1 MAQITSYRDLLYRP
15 FNQLM
20 AVLSS
25 NQRTEDRDL
34 PFWRERILK
43 SILVSG
49 LVLSLLAYLPV
60 LRIAFQEG
68 FWDLAL
74 VDSFAYL
81 IILLCLRFEKIKF
94 EYRTLGLLALI
105 YLLGFFIIL
114 KMGLSSGGPAWLF
127 SAAVLAGVLL
137 GLRMALVA
145 LAVNAFAIFA
155 IGWLISTGYLGPYS
169 GLFQSLERGF
179 AAGANFI
186 FLNAVTSVSVAALV
200 GGLESTTRQKELT
213 AKKLDQERAGLI
225 RAKVSLRN
233 EVEERKASEAALRE
247 SELRYKLLAENVTDV
262 IWTVDFGLRFT
273 YVSPS
278 VEKLLGYQAHNLL
291 TQPVVNFLAPESQ
304 NLVIQ
309 KTAQLSEKLEKNV
322 NQPFDLQNLE
332 IQMIRKDGVK
342 IWTEIQNSFFL
353 TSQGEVAG
361 IIGVARDIT
370 KRKEYEEALKESE
383 NKYRNI
389 LESIDEG
396 YYEVDR
402 AGNFTFVNRAVCEI
416 LGYSKEELIGLNNRD
431 YTTVETSKK
440 LFKTFNSAFL
450 SGKPKQIMDYEIIM
464 KDGDVRILELS
475 TALIKDDA
483 GNQVG
488 FRGIARDI
496 TKRKQSEKE
505 KVKLEKRLMQAER
518 MKVIGTL
525 AGGVAHDLNN
535 VLSGIVS
542 YPELL
547 LLDLAPDNPM
557 VKPIKTIQESG
568 IKAAAIVEDLLTL
581 ARRGVSVS
589 EIVNLNDVVGEYLLS
604 PEHQRLI
611 HFHPLIEIES
621 QMDTSLLNVLGS
633 PIHLSKTVMNLVSNA
648 AEAMPDGGKV
658 VIKTKNQY
666 IDYPI
671 NGYDKIEEG
680 DYCVVTVSDTGI
692 GLAPEEL
699 PKIFEPFYTKKVMG
713 RSGTGLG
720 MAVVWGTV
728 KDHKGYIE
736 INSTL
741 KKGTVFKLYFPAT
754 RQNNFNGKTLVSMDD
769 YKGDGETVLVVDDVI
784 EQREIASKML
794 FQLGYKVD
802 SVSSGEEAI
811 QYIRSKPADLIV
823 LDMIM
828 APGIDGLDTFKQISR
843 LTPRQKAI
851 ITSGFSETRRV
862 KEAQIL
868 GAGEYVKKPYSLE
881 KIGLA
886 VRNELGR
893 QKEASCLP

>member
-1 MAQITSYRDLLYRP
+1 
-15 FNQLM
+15 
-20 AVLSS
+20 
-25 NQRTEDRDL
+25 
-34 PFWRERILK
+34 
-43 SILVSG
+43 
-49 LVLSLLAYLPV
+49 
-60 LRIAFQEG
+60 
-68 FWDLAL
+68 
-74 VDSFAYL
+74 
-81 IILLCLRFEKIKF
+81 
-94 EYRTLGLLALI
+94 
-105 YLLGFFIIL
+105 
-114 KMGLSSGGPAWLF
+114 
-127 SAAVLAGVLL
+127 
-137 GLRMALVA
+137 
-145 LAVNAFAIFA
+145 
-155 IGWLISTGYLGPYS
+155 
-169 GLFQSLERGF
+169 
-179 AAGANFI
+179 
-186 FLNAVTSVSVAALV
+186 
-200 GGLESTTRQKELT
+200 
-213 AKKLDQERAGLI
+213 
-225 RAKVSLRN
+225 
-233 EVEERKASEAALRE
+233 LRE

-278 VEKLLGYQAHNLL
+278 VEKLLGYQADNLL
-291 TQPVVNFLAPESQ
+291 AQPVVNFLAPESQ
-304 NLVIQ
+304 NLVTQ
-309 KTAQLSEKLEKNV
+309 KIAYLSEKLEKNV

-332 IQMIRKDGVK
+332 IQMIRKDGVE

-370 KRKEYEEALKESE
+370 KRREYEDALKDSE

-396 YYEVDR
+396 YYEVDL

-431 YTTVETSKK
+431 YTTDETSKK

-450 SGKPKQIMDYEIIM
+450 TGKPKRIMDYEIIK

-483 GNQVG
+483 GNPVG

-505 KVKLEKRLMQAER
+505 KVKLEKQLMQAEK

-568 IKAAAIVEDLLTL
+568 KKAAAIVEDLLTL

-589 EIVNLNDVVGEYLLS
+589 EIVNLNDVVSEYLLS

-621 QMDTSLLNVLGS
+621 RLGTSLLNVLGS

-648 AEAMPDGGKV
+648 AEAMPDGGKI
-658 VIKTKNQY
+658 VIKTENQY

-680 DYCVVTVSDTGI
+680 DYCVFTVSDTGI

-736 INSTL
+736 IDSTL
-741 KKGTVFKLYFPAT
+741 KKGTIFKLYFPAT
-754 RQNNFNGKTLVSMDD
+754 RQNNFSDKTLVSIDD

-794 FQLGYKVD
+794 SQLGYKVD
-802 SVSSGEEAI
+802 SVDSGEEAI
-811 QYIRSKPADLIV
+811 RTRSRGSTAIATLGYHMK
-823 LDMIM
+823 
-828 APGIDGLDTFKQISR
+828 FKH
-843 LTPRQKAI
+843 I
-851 ITSGFSETRRV
+851 IT
-862 KEAQIL
+862 
-868 GAGEYVKKPYSLE
+868 
-881 KIGLA
+881 
-886 VRNELGR
+886 N
-893 QKEASCLP
+893 